1 LIADAFD
8 LPDANHPQVD
18 DLLEITVHRLN
29 RSAYKFI
36 GTIARP
42 DVGNVI
48 VLADSFDKEVLDQA
62 LEAMDMEQID
72 ETIQEAK
79 EHVLVG
85 PKVWELW

>member
-1 LIADAFD
+1 LIAEAFD
-8 LPDANHPQVD
+8 LPDANHPTVD
-18 DLLEITVHRLN
+18 DLLRITVHRLN
-29 RSAYKFI
+29 RSSYKFI
-36 GTIARP
+36 GTAARP

-48 VLADSFDKEVLDQA
+48 VLEDGLDKEVLEQS
-62 LEAMDMEQID
+62 LQAMDMEQID